1 MRASSRAAR
10 WAAGLTTVVVP
21 LTVAGCS
28 FQSSEERAAEQVV
41 TTFFDRLVDGDATGA
56 GELLS
61 DPSVVSPVALD
72 DAVYAE
78 AVRPVEA
85 RVTSV
90 TGSGPE
96 SSVDVEYRLD
106 GEEEARTLVVSTET
120 VGGEPRVALWSDH
133 GLPVVHP
140 GVPVEIVVE
149 GSGAFDL
156 ATSGPLRLLPGIYD
170 LELAGPQD
178 LTTIDPDGG
187 DSEPFTVE
195 FPVDPDAIQPPP
207 GAELRSQMLHVDPVL
222 RAEVATEA
230 EARIDEL
237 LASCTAAGL
246 TGDACPQS
254 VADGIFRGY
263 AGVDVASAVWAQA
276 EPLSLVAGEEVR
288 ASAPYTVSARWPQGP
303 LEVTVRVEGT
313 VLRDPSGAVV
323 VELA

>member
-1 MRASSRAAR
+1 M
-10 WAAGLTTVVVP
+10 
-21 LTVAGCS
+21 
-28 FQSSEERAAEQVV
+28 
-41 TTFFDRLVDGDATGA
+41 
-56 GELLS
+56 
-61 DPSVVSPVALD
+61 
-72 DAVYAE
+72 
-78 AVRPVEA
+78 
-85 RVTSV
+85 
-90 TGSGPE
+90 
-96 SSVDVEYRLD
+96 
-106 GEEEARTLVVSTET
+106 
-120 VGGEPRVALWSDH
+120 
-133 GLPVVHP
+133 
-140 GVPVEIVVE
+140 EIVVE

-195 FPVDPDAIQPPP
+195 FPVDPDAIEPPP

-254 VADGIFRGY
+254 VTDGIFRGY

-288 ASAPYTVSARWPQGP
+288 ASAPYTESARWPQGP

-323 VELA
+323 VELD